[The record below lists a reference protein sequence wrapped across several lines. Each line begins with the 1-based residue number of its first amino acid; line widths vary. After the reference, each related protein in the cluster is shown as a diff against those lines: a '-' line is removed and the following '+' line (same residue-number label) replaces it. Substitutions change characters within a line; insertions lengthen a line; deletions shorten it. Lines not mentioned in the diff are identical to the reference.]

1 TETNKQQSFANCKHL
16 RQVYPNGVTADHP
29 AYRPHLD
36 RDKDKRACEPDKY

>member
-1 TETNKQQSFANCKHL
+1 CKQL